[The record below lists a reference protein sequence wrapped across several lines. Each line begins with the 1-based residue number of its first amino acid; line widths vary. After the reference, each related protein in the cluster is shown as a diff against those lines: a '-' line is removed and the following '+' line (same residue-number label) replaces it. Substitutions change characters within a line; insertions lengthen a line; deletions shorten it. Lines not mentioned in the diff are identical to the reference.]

1 MPVVGVVVV
10 VVVVVPD
17 RVIGVV
23 VDGVVVVVVVVV
35 VVDGS
40 VFLDGGEP
48 VHSDNAKAAKPSN
61 NTATAMPMF
70 RQKLRPRGQLGIL
83 KAHAQLQRTELNAA
97 RRRKGKAGDASTT

>member
-10 VVVVVPD
+10 VVVLV
-17 RVIGVV
+17 VV
-23 VDGVVVVVVVVV
+23 VDPDRLVVVV

-40 VFLDGGEP
+40 EFLDGGEP